1 MKLYLVRHGQSETN
15 LAGEFTGWK
24 QVSLTEKGYAD
35 AARAGEYLKGR
46 SFDRIYSSDLIR
58 AVQTAKTALP
68 GCEPEQLPWLREIG
82 LGSLEGRSI
91 ARCMEEGGEE
101 FANNR
106 ENRYFVPYGG
116 ESEEMLDARLE
127 AFLRMLEENP
137 CGPVIAFSHAG
148 ILRAMLKRT
157 LGFSLQPG
165 SVLCE
170 NGAVCVYQ
178 YKNGRWQ
185 LKTWGAATE

>member
-24 QVSLTEKGYAD
+24 QVSLTEKGYLD
-35 AARAGEYLKGR
+35 ARRAGEYLKGR
-46 SFDRIYSSDLIR
+46 SFDRVYSSDLIR

-68 GCEPEQLPWLREIG
+68 GCEPLQLPLLREIG

-91 ARCMEEGGEE
+91 AECMEEGGEE
-101 FANNR
+101 FARNR

-116 ESEEMLDARLE
+116 ESEEMLEKRLD
-127 AFLRMLEENP
+127 AFLRMLEEDP
-137 CGPVIAFSHAG
+137 CEQAIAFSHAG
-148 ILRAMLKRT
+148 VLRAMLKRT
-157 LGFSLQPG
+157 LGFPLQA
-165 SVLCE
+165 STVLCE
-170 NGAVCVYQ
+170 NGAVCVYV